1 VRYSFKTTKV
11 WVGFPCLEWSLAKSD
26 AMKNL
31 SSKLKSFASPTL
43 LIFSQ
48 CYGCFA
54 SQYSSTFQ
62 RVRMRQQ
69 NDNFSHFQT
78 MKAEKSENISSLK
91 RLDST
96 TTTSLKPTFD
106 PHFRRSFL
114 HLKRSLFSGGYA
126 TFYQPLFNTW
136 TPWVQ
141 LLEKWLM
148 IKVPFFVKNVLNG
161 AWN

>member
-1 VRYSFKTTKV
+1 MRYSFKTTKV
-11 WVGFPCLEWSLAKSD
+11 WVGFPLRNDPWPSLTQWRIWVQ
-26 AMKNL
+26 N
-31 SSKLKSFASPTL
+31 SKLLPLTPSFFPL
-43 LIFSQ
+43 FLPMDVLRNIR
-48 CYGCFA
+48 
-54 SQYSSTFQ
+54 TFQ

-78 MKAEKSENISSLK
+78 KQPQKSENISSLK

-136 TPWVQ
+136 TTWVQ

-148 IKVPFFVKNVLNG
+148 IKVQFFVKNVLNE